1 MNEELKKI
9 WEEER
14 KIKNQIALKKAK
26 LSQGDYITT
35 KYMEGDLSITQAQWQ
50 EHKAS
55 RLKLRSEIN
64 ELEEKLKT
72 ITNKALELH
81 NQV

>member
-1 MNEELKKI
+1 MNEELKKL
-9 WEEER
+9 WKEER
-14 KIKNQIALKKAK
+14 KIKNQIALKKAE
-26 LSQGDYITT
+26 LSQGDYISV
-35 KYMEGDLSITQAQWQ
+35 KYIEGDSSITTTQWQ

-64 ELEEKLKT
+64 ELEEQLKT

-81 NQV
+81 KQV